1 METYSRIQVKFHYD
15 LDSNIVLKRDY
26 PIAEVSGVAREIKKI
41 EFWKKFGWK
50 KTRDT
55 ELRVPLKIYIYM
67 CTNIQIYKWSKSFII

>member
-15 LDSNIVLKRDY
+15 LDSYIVLKRDY

-50 KTRDT
+50 K
-55 ELRVPLKIYIYM
+55 PGIP
-67 CTNIQIYKWSKSFII
+67 N